1 MATKVIVQ
9 LKKVKETKGAV
20 RFDSPEPNA
29 VVGNV
34 YVRKPAGMELGET
47 VTLTIEK
54 A

>member
-1 MATKVIVQ
+1 MATKIIVT

-29 VVGNV
+29 VIGNI
-34 YVRKPAGMELGET
+34 YVRKPAGTELGET
-47 VTLTIEK
+47 VTLIVEK